1 MKRFKPRIIPVNPSA
16 LMKKHNILNRRRFI
30 GSAAVAAGALVIP
43 RQSTAVP
50 GWLHGS
56 DTIRIALIG
65 CGGRGTT
72 AASEAMKTGADV
84 RLVAMADAF
93 GERMRAS
100 RDNLIKIADIRD
112 QVEVGE
118 DAMFEG
124 FDAYRQAI
132 AMADVVLL
140 AAPPGFRPLHFA
152 EAIRQGKHVFMEKP
166 VAVDPPG
173 VRSILS
179 DIQEA
184 KRRNLS
190 VVVGLQRRFAVIYT
204 ENTVPMLQGGAIG
217 DIVAMQCWW
226 CIGAIGLP
234 RIPWSQCRNEMDY
247 QMRNWYHFPWLSGD
261 HIEDTHI
268 HNLDVVNWVKQTY
281 PVRAQGMGGR
291 NVPYEPDRQG
301 AMFDHH
307 YVEFQYPDGS
317 YLNSQARIIT
327 GCWVKLGEHFV
338 GTKGVADTS
347 LEQVTIRERGGRELL
362 RVNRRESQDH
372 PNPQQTEHDLFFAA
386 IRAGRPMND
395 AEYGAYSTMTSILG
409 RMASYS
415 GQMVTWEEALN
426 SDIRIG
432 PKEYRWDAE
441 PPVLPDEKG
450 YYPLPVP
457 GKSPGL

>member
-1 MKRFKPRIIPVNPSA
+1 M
-16 LMKKHNILNRRRFI
+16 LNRRRFL
-30 GSAAVAAGALVIP
+30 GSAAAAAGGMVIPSASVAA
-43 RQSTAVP
+43 P
-50 GWLHGS
+50 GWLEGT
-56 DTIRIALIG
+56 DIIRIALIG
-65 CGGRGTT
+65 CGGRGTR
-72 AASEAMKTGADV
+72 AAAEAMNTGKDV

-93 GERMRAS
+93 PERMVAS
-100 RDNLIKIADIRD
+100 LGNLREIEEIRD
-112 QVEVGE
+112 QIQVPP
-118 DAMFEG
+118 DALFAG

-132 AMADVVLL
+132 AAADVVLL
-140 AAPPGFRPLHFA
+140 AAPPGFRPMHFS
-152 EAIRQGKHVFMEKP
+152 EAVRQGKHVFMEKP

-173 VRSILS
+173 VRAILS
-179 DIQEA
+179 GIREA
-184 KRRNLS
+184 KAKNLS
-190 VVVGLQRRFAVIYT
+190 VVVGLQRRFAKIYT
-204 ENTVPMLQGGAIG
+204 VNTVPMLQGGAIG
-217 DIVAMQCWW
+217 DILSMQCWW

-234 RIPWSQCRNEMDY
+234 RIPRSQCRNEMDY

-268 HNLDVVNWVKQTY
+268 HNLDVVNWVKQAY

-338 GTKGVADTS
+338 GTRGVARTS
-347 LEQVTIRERGGRELL
+347 LEQVSIREHSGKELL

-372 PNPQQTEHDLFFAA
+372 PNPQQIEHDVLFAA
-386 IRAGRPMND
+386 IREGRPVND

-415 GQMVTWEEALN
+415 GQMIGWEEALN
-426 SDIRIG
+426 SDVSIG
-432 PKEYRWDAE
+432 PDEYNWYAE
-441 PPVLPDEKG
+441 PPIIPDENG

-457 GKSPGL
+457 GHTRVL